1 MISSTLGTLLSTQ
14 VGGATI
20 VTANGKIDRN
30 LNASGTGSK
39 STSGQIFS
47 NLTLAASE
55 GVLASSTG
63 GTYVFITGVTGANA
77 SGPGGY
83 SIDGGNTWVSLTG
96 PTGNW
101 NAMTF
106 SPTINR
112 FLTISQ
118 ASDSTVTTG
127 TAAYNDGGTGSWTT
141 YQLNPS
147 GMTGAPYFFAVRWL
161 NDRFI
166 AAGAKTDLTAVNPSI
181 ITSVTGTTAGQ
192 WEAYSVPSTH
202 RYTQFRD
209 VAYGNGVYVAVGQ
222 TGNDRVVISST
233 DTITWTG
240 RTGPT
245 GGTSPAGYN
254 AVDWSPRGEFF
265 LATGGGDINKMI
277 KSTDGVNW
285 ITQSYSGDAGSE
297 NGFINL
303 RWSNEFARFFG
314 STLNDGMYSSPDGNY
329 WVKVLDRS
337 MQNIATAQYDPDA
350 SDFMRMSGITGTDA
364 TAINTLVL
372 DLKRANL
379 WTALTAIY
387 PFVGSTSSTQK
398 WNLRYPIDSNDYL
411 RLTFSGGWSHSANG
425 ALANGTNAFANTN
438 LGTQSC
444 STVNWAC
451 SVYIR
456 NNYTPAAAAVD
467 IGAYDENANY
477 GTFIAAQLSIGT
489 ARARAWQTA
498 MDFSTTDERG
508 MWLVTSNGTTG
519 SFYLN
524 GNLVASSAQSGSL
537 PNNPTISIGA
547 LNRVSGGNAYYS
559 AAEYAF
565 ATLGPA
571 LTAQQTANLYNIVQK
586 YQTNLGR
593 QV

>member
-1 MISSTLGTLLSTQ
+1 MITSTLGTLLSTQ
-14 VGGATI
+14 VGGASIVGLPGQIQTI
-20 VTANGKIDRN
+20 EV
-30 LNASGTGSK
+30 SGTGTRSSDGLSWS
-39 STSGQIFS
+39 STS
-47 NLTLAASE
+47 
-55 GVLASSTG
+55 LASGCYALAG
-63 GTYVFITGVTGANA
+63 GSGTFVAVVNNNGTLNTNGASYSVDGGQTWIGVTG
-77 SGPGGY
+77 
-83 SIDGGNTWVSLTG
+83 LTG
-96 PTGNW
+96 RWTD
-101 NAMTF
+101 AAY
-106 SPTINR
+106 SPTLNR
-112 FLTISQ
+112 FVIVRTNDV
-118 ASDSTVTTG
+118 APKANYV
-127 TAAYNDGGTGSWTT
+127 AYNDGGRGSWVAA
-141 YQLNPS
+141 
-147 GMTGAPYFFAVRWL
+147 TGPTGVGTGTFMAVKWG
-161 NDRFI
+161 NDRF
-166 AAGAKTDLTAVNPSI
+166 
-181 ITSVTGTTAGQ
+181 
-192 WEAYSVPSTH
+192 
-202 RYTQFRD
+202 
-209 VAYGNGVYVAVGQ
+209 VAVGYDLDKSIHST
-222 TGNDRVVISST
+222 TGTGTWTAGGSFPAAYPKQYNDLAYSPTLGIWVAVGVTANDKTVISSSNGGVS
-233 DTITWTG
+233 WTG

-245 GGTSPAGYN
+245 GGAGGYDC
-254 AVDWSPRGEFF
+254 VDWSPTLGLF
-265 LATGGGDINKMI
+265 LASGAGVTNKFMTSTNGTSWTALTTASGSAAGGFYALNWSDELGAFLGSNSIGTW
-277 KSTDGVNW
+277 KSSDGVNW
-285 ITQSYSGDAGSE
+285 VQVNTAYVSKYASLSFDTDALS
-297 NGFINL
+297 FIN
-303 RWSNEFARFFG
+303 A
-314 STLNDGMYSSPDGNY
+314 
-329 WVKVLDRS
+329 
-337 MQNIATAQYDPDA
+337 A
-350 SDFMRMSGITGTDA
+350 GITGTDA

-398 WNLRYPIDSNDYL
+398 WNLRYPIDQNDYL
-411 RLTFSGGWSHSANG
+411 RLTFNGGWSHSANG

-444 STVNWAC
+444 ATSNWAC

-456 NNYTPAAAAVD
+456 NNYTPASAAID

-477 GTFIAAQLSIGT
+477 GTFIAAQLSVGT

-593 QV
+593 PV